1 MEVICKMKI
10 NIKDVHSN
18 YWNDKIVIEIQNP
31 ISKSWIFVYCRC
43 SQCGWPMCNEACSA
57 SPNHK
62 PECQMT
68 LARGHPMK
76 IDIGNAA
83 KPFPLYETVAIMRC
97 LSLKITSP
105 EKYKALLALEPH
117 TEERKRNGR
126 YVLHCNFSIQH
137 TSIISLYHTYI
148 SYLYIIS
155 SYVKGMIETV
165 RQWFGCFDSFSLSQ
179 KKIIVMTRSFIS
191 VEYYLSMLMN
201 YQ

>member
-1 MEVICKMKI
+1 MEFSK
-10 NIKDVHSN
+10 
-18 YWNDKIVIEIQNP
+18 P
-31 ISKSWIFVYCRC
+31 ILKPWIPFCCRC
-43 SQCGWPMCNEACSA
+43 SRCGWPMCNEACST

-62 PECQMT
+62 PECEMT

-126 YVLHCNFSIQH
+126 YVLHCNFSITH
-137 TSIISLYHTYI
+137 TSIL
-148 SYLYIIS
+148 
-155 SYVKGMIETV
+155 
-165 RQWFGCFDSFSLSQ
+165 
-179 KKIIVMTRSFIS
+179 KKP
-191 VEYYLSMLMN
+191 
-201 YQ
+201 